1 MSEPITWTNEK
12 RRLSDLIPWKRNPR
26 QIKRDQAKRLQQS
39 LAEFGQVEPVCIG
52 PGNELYNGH
61 QRLKS
66 WAAEFGDIEI
76 DVRVSSRALSE
87 KEREKLTVILHAGA
101 VGNWDWDGIANGF
114 EFSDLQDWGFDADLL
129 KDWKANVG
137 ALDNLLKSEEE
148 TPPDDPGAQ
157 VDKAEE
163 LREKWGTALGQ
174 LWQIGEHRLICGDCT
189 DAATIR
195 RLLGEDQIDII
206 CTDPPYCSG
215 GFQEAG
221 KARGSV
227 GTSAQHK
234 AIVNDTLSTRGYTA
248 LLKSSFSLLD
258 ALYLYVF
265 TDWRMWVYLF
275 DIAES
280 SSFGVRSMIVWDK
293 GSPGMGRGW
302 RAQHEL
308 VLFGCKQTPPFDK
321 HSSGVGNVIRVDR
334 TGNINHTTE
343 KPVELIEK
351 LLANTPFAQIVADP
365 FSGSGTT
372 LVACERLGRKCRAV
386 ELDPKY
392 VAVTLERLSQMGLE
406 PVLISDGSQ

>member
-189 DAATIR
+189 DPAVVERVMGGEKAAAVI
-195 RLLGEDQIDII
+195 
-206 CTDPPYCSG
+206 TDPPYGQNQEGVPEDEPEKLAGIIRGAVSALPVENTIVIA
-215 GFQEAG
+215 FQSPRTFTEWLDATREAG
-221 KARGSV
+221 HKFERMLWMYKAAQCTFPWRGWILTSESILASTYGNGEWQDVHPYSHDCYYLSEVSGELGKDSGWHGSV
-227 GTSAQHK
+227 KPLSVVADIVARVSAPG
-234 AIVNDTLSTRGYTA
+234 AIV
-248 LLKSSFSLLD
+248 
-258 ALYLYVF
+258 
-265 TDWRMWVYLF
+265 F
-275 DIAES
+275 DGFI
-280 SSFGVRSMIVWDK
+280 
-293 GSPGMGRGW
+293 
-302 RAQHEL
+302 
-308 VLFGCKQTPPFDK
+308 
-321 HSSGVGNVIRVDR
+321 
-334 TGNINHTTE
+334 
-343 KPVELIEK
+343 
-351 LLANTPFAQIVADP
+351 
-365 FSGSGTT
+365 GSGTT